1 MADAQDLEVL
11 PGLGPV
17 LSKRI
22 VRFREM
28 LGGFHDIDNLYEVY
42 GLDSNVVDGVKSF
55 VTVDATL
62 VHPLCLDTVSYR
74 SLLKHP
80 RFDVETTKKL
90 IGARGRGVHA
100 LDVVLMRSRLD
111 PAVLRKVRP
120 YLSMCSKP

>member
-1 MADAQDLEVL
+1 ML

-17 LSKRI
+17 LSQHI
-22 VRFREM
+22 VRFREVF
-28 LGGFHDIDNLYEVY
+28 GGFHDIDNLYEVY

-62 VHPLCLDTVSYR
+62 VHPLCLDTVSFR

-80 RFDVETTKKL
+80 RSDVKTTKKL
-90 IGARGRGVHA
+90 MRVRGQGVHA

-111 PAVLRKVRP
+111 SALLRRVRP